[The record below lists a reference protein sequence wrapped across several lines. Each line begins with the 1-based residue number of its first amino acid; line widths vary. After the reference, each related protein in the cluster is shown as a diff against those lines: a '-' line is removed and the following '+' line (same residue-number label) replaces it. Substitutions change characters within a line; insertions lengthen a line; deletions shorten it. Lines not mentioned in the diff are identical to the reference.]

1 LKPSLAN
8 SKDEVE
14 LLNSQTSQ
22 INTTPS
28 DFYKAKIALIEPS
41 LEAAFVDYGAE
52 RFGFLPIANIEGF
65 NPVVHKAGAAI
76 VVAIVQAAHDSKGA
90 TLMAP
95 RVVPR
100 GVIVQEPVL
109 FSGKKSSGPLFGI
122 LTLVVIITLVA
133 FYIFR

>member
-1 LKPSLAN
+1 M
-8 SKDEVE
+8 
-14 LLNSQTSQ
+14 NSQTSQ

-28 DFYKAKIALIEPS
+28 DFYKAKIALIEPR

-76 VVAIVQAAHDSKGA
+76 VQAAHDSKGA

-109 FSGKKSSGPLFGI
+109 FSGKRSSGPLFGV
-122 LTLVVIITLVA
+122 LTLVVIIALVA

>member
-1 LKPSLAN
+1 M
-8 SKDEVE
+8 
-14 LLNSQTSQ
+14 NSQTSQ
-22 INTTPS
+22 INTKPT
-28 DFYKAKIALIEPS
+28 DFYKGKIALIEPR

-65 NPVVHKAGAAI
+65 NPAEHKVGAAI

-90 TLMAP
+90 TLIAP

-122 LTLVVIITLVA
+122 LTLVVIIALAALCFV
-133 FYIFR
+133 R